1 MLPTGGA
8 AADGPAVGS
17 SSSASKAKSFIL
29 DPPLPVV
36 VYSTTLPTPN
46 PTSGKALLCY
56 TGSKRS
62 RSENMCQNLSGLCL
76 HQNDGSGSGS
86 GAAATNDGC
95 GSGCGPADV
104 DKKVGS
110 IVSDLEVIEAI
121 VSNLK
126 VEDDDVID
134 SDGDIDGLNADD
146 QSYFD
151 M

>member
-1 MLPTGGA
+1 M
-8 AADGPAVGS
+8 AVW
-17 SSSASKAKSFIL
+17 
-29 DPPLPVV
+29 V
-36 VYSTTLPTPN
+36 
-46 PTSGKALLCY
+46 
-56 TGSKRS
+56 
-62 RSENMCQNLSGLCL
+62 NLSISVPLWFL
-76 HQNDGSGSGS
+76 NFWSYIGSV
-86 GAAATNDGC
+86 T
-95 GSGCGPADV
+95 

-110 IVSDLEVIEAI
+110 IVGDLEVIEAI